1 MTFERFRHNDQ
12 SHEGTSLGGQQAE
25 SPFAEAIF
33 ETWGKRRMPAATSGS
48 PEAGMVAR
56 NDNSRALPARDIAAR
71 NDLARAEASQPIPTA
86 VLASA
91 LLPVE
96 AVVFAEAAADPQLN
110 SRSAPDRPQWQ
121 PGGIFS

>member
-25 SPFAEAIF
+25 SPFSDAIF
-33 ETWGKRRMPAATSGS
+33 ETWGKRRA
-48 PEAGMVAR
+48 
-56 NDNSRALPARDIAAR
+56 DNSRELPARDIAAR
-71 NDLARAEASQPIPTA
+71 NDMARAEASQPIPTA

-96 AVVFAEAAADPQLN
+96 AVVFAEAAADPQLT
-110 SRSAPDRPQWQ
+110 SQSAPDRPQWQ
-121 PGGIFS
+121 PGGLFS